1 MIRQQGIEFDLG
13 DALENVEWRRTLDFL
28 TVLHKRPI
36 IAAFRKIESFLIEE
50 LDNVDVILILGGS
63 IFDLPPIVKLAT
75 TFKKIV
81 FVDIDLL
88 KGIGK
93 DAAGIRFLAKES
105 KINGIVT
112 THGNLIKSI
121 QQEGLF
127 AIQRLFFLDSE
138 SLAGSLNAIKK
149 SNPDAVD
156 ILPGLILPKIA
167 KMIKTKI
174 SIPIIAGGLITA
186 EEDIREILAS
196 GAIGISTTDHRLFN
210 FSAKG

>member
-1 MIRQQGIEFDLG
+1 M
-13 DALENVEWRRTLDFL
+13 DFPA
-28 TVLHKRPI
+28 VLRKRPI
-36 IAAFRKIESFLIEE
+36 IAAFRKIESFVIEE
-50 LDNVDVILILGGS
+50 LDNIDVILILGGS
-63 IFDLPPIVKLAT
+63 IFDLPPIVKLAR

-127 AIQRLFFLDSE
+127 AIQRLFILDSE

-156 ILPGLILPKIA
+156 ILPGLILPKIF
-167 KMIKTKI
+167 KIIKTKI
-174 SIPIIAGGLITA
+174 SIPIIAGGLIT
-186 EEDIREILAS
+186 EEDDIREILAS
-196 GAIGISTTDHRLFN
+196 GAIGISTTDHRLFQ
-210 FSAKG
+210 FSINTPSAGFQGMK

>member
-1 MIRQQGIEFDLG
+1 
-13 DALENVEWRRTLDFL
+13 LDFL
-28 TVLHKRPI
+28 EVLRKRPI
-36 IAAFRKIESFLIEE
+36 IAAFRKLENLLIEE
-50 LDNVDVILILGGS
+50 LDNIDVILILGGS
-63 IFDLPPIVKLAT
+63 IFDLPRIVRHAGT
-75 TFKKIV
+75 HKKYV

-93 DAAGIRFLAKES
+93 DPAGIHFLANES

-127 AIQRLFFLDSE
+127 AIQRMFVLDSE

-156 ILPGLILPKIA
+156 ILPGLILPRIA
-167 KMIKTKI
+167 KMIKPRI
-174 SIPIIAGGLITA
+174 SIPMIAGGLITKA
-186 EEDIREILAS
+186 EDVREILAS
-196 GAIGISTTDHRLFN
+196 GAIGISTTDRRLFN
-210 FSAKG
+210 FSAGG